1 MIVKATKYN
10 VTMMNNAHMYE
21 NFFQE
26 TLKTQTK
33 VCNQSF
39 SPKGTLST
47 NTLLVSNVIFRN
59 KIGSVTSFLITSLTV
74 HGPGMFLAELVV
86 AVGSID
92 LVVGELD
99 R

>member
-1 MIVKATKYN
+1 MLQTTNTQKSNLKHKRKSATN
-10 VTMMNNAHMYE
+10 H
-21 NFFQE
+21 
-26 TLKTQTK
+26 
-33 VCNQSF
+33 

-59 KIGSVTSFLITSLTV
+59 KIGSVTSFMITSLVV
-74 HGPGMFLAELVV
+74 HGPGLFLAELVV